1 MIKFEDYV
9 EAIIKKEDFK
19 QLSAQ
24 RGAIYY
30 GNDEKKLAYNY
41 GEDDS
46 YCGEMTVS
54 LEKGEKFEFR
64 TGRRLYIHGVDYGK
78 FKALGFHFFSGV
90 AGIGGG
96 LVDFQ
101 YSIDGRNRGTIIKI
115 DPFSGSSKTIEL
127 RNIPARDENGIRKV
141 KVLVLDNEGKR
152 VEEIGVE
159 QLTTEIIIDKLYAML
174 IDGVNNKEVL
184 EGFEKVFE
192 ISKPALSL
200 KVQDLLAKE
209 WIREI
214 TAPVREAQERL
225 KKIDGQ
231 TNAQNRERA
240 EKVAYLL
247 DKDTELDNLLYMAS
261 INSPI
266 KDDTTGKF
274 IEELIKQEGMDLISG
289 EPFGKPDLYIDKN
302 SGQMLTIK
310 KTKYE
315 NLSCTLGTSENRILN
330 IFDQGNEGV
339 DLKIYL
345 YKICACE
352 INIKVRNSQVIVS
365 YNYFHGGDKGEFYI
379 DYNSHESHVGEVYS
393 FWMTYDANKVIR
405 REWPNV
411 YLKDSTIEGI
421 TNLILNVCQ
430 NIILSEDDE
439 VYGERIKANREQ
451 IDKKFELIE
460 PIIRMGV
467 RTTFMK
473 GRIKTLQKAA
483 ENKRENLSTVETTE
497 ESGVI
502 EKEIRSLES
511 MAGDIL
517 WDIDISKGFIKN
529 K

>member
-24 RGAIYY
+24 RGTIYY
-30 GNDEKKLAYNY
+30 GNDEKKLAYSY

-78 FKALGFHFFSGV
+78 FKALAFHFFSGV
-90 AGIGGG
+90 ADIGGSS
-96 LVDFQ
+96 VDFQ
-101 YSIDGRNRGTIIKI
+101 YSIDGRDRGTIIKI
-115 DPFSGSSKTIEL
+115 DPFSRSSKTIEL

-159 QLTTEIIIDKLYAML
+159 QLTTEIIIDKLYAIL

-247 DKDTELDNLLYMAS
+247 GKDTELDNLLYMAS

-274 IEELIKQEGMDLISG
+274 IEELIKQENMNLVSG
-289 EPFGKPDLYIDKN
+289 KDFGKPDSFVDKN

-310 KTKYE
+310 KTKGE
-315 NLSCTLGTSENRILN
+315 FVSCALGTEKNGVLN
-330 IFDQGNEGV
+330 ILDRGNDGV
-339 DLKIYL
+339 DLCIDL
-345 YKICACE
+345 S
-352 INIKVRNSQVIVS
+352 KVCDCLILIEMRDGQITVS
-365 YNYFHGGDKGEFYI
+365 YDYFHGDRAKLFVEYDKHG
-379 DYNSHESHVGEVYS
+379 SHVGEVYS
-393 FWMTYDANKVIR
+393 FWMTCDNGRAIR
-405 REWPNV
+405 YKHPET

-430 NIILSEDDE
+430 SVILNGDDE
-439 VYGERIKANREQ
+439 IYGERIKSNREQ

-497 ESGVI
+497 ESGII